1 MLTTRFV
8 DGAPNWVDVGTPD
21 IRGALSFYGGLF
33 GWRFQSVGP
42 EAGGYGFFQL
52 DGRTVAGGMRTT
64 PEQGPPSWT
73 VYFQSPDAQATAEAA
88 EQAHGGV
95 LLRPMDVLGQGRMA
109 ILTDK
114 AGVPFGIWQ
123 PGQTAGIDV
132 AGDPGS
138 LCWVELY
145 TADLPAAAAF
155 YRAVLGLETFGVPFP
170 GGVYTTVNP
179 AGGGEDSMFGGMV
192 PLADDPTEADAA
204 PYWLP
209 YFEVEDADAAVADAE
224 RLGGTVRMPATDVP
238 DVGRIAKLADPYGAR
253 FAVIKSVPQQ
263 EEQP

>member
-21 IRGALSFYGGLF
+21 IEGAVSFYGGLF
-33 GWRFQSVGP
+33 GWRFQPAGP
-42 EAGGYGFFQL
+42 AAGGYGFFQL
-52 DGRTVAGGMRTT
+52 DGRTVAGGMQIA
-64 PEQGPPSWT
+64 PAQGPPSWT
-73 VYFQSPDAQATAEAA
+73 VYFQSPDAEAGVRAA

-95 LLRPMDVLGQGRMA
+95 VQRPMDVADQGRMA

-123 PGQTAGIDV
+123 PGRTAGIDV

-192 PLADDPTEADAA
+192 PLADDPTEADAD
-204 PYWLP
+204 PYWLV
-209 YFEVEDADAAVADAE
+209 YFEVEDTDATIADAE

-253 FAVIKSVPQQ
+253 FAVIRSAPSQ
-263 EEQP
+263 E

>member
-21 IRGALSFYGGLF
+21 IEGAASFYGGLF
-33 GWRFQSVGP
+33 GWRFQPAGP
-42 EAGGYGFFQL
+42 AAGGYGFFQL
-52 DGRTVAGGMRTT
+52 DGRTVAGGMQTA
-64 PEQGPPSWT
+64 PAQGPPSWT
-73 VYFQSPDAQATAEAA
+73 VYFQSPDAEAGVRAA

-95 LLRPMDVLGQGRMA
+95 VQRPMDVADQGRMA

-123 PGQTAGIDV
+123 PGRTAGIDV

-192 PLADDPTEADAA
+192 PLADDPAEADAD
-204 PYWLP
+204 PYWLA
-209 YFEVEDADAAVADAE
+209 YFEVEDTDATVADAE

-253 FAVIKSVPQQ
+253 FAVIKSAPSQ
-263 EEQP
+263 E